1 MSQMKK
7 GPGEMGKVSQ
17 ESDLSDFQDYSLS
30 IAPTVS
36 QESMFSSDWAAVATW
51 DTTWKGQKL
60 DFITIWSTRTIIF

>member
-1 MSQMKK
+1 MKK

-36 QESMFSSDWAAVATW
+36 QESMFSSD
-51 DTTWKGQKL
+51 
-60 DFITIWSTRTIIF
+60 